1 MKTEDAKN
9 VQEEPGFSFSWALK
23 GERLE
28 REDAPWLLGRD
39 VRYELTVNTVNL
51 DGNPMSGI
59 KYRLKV
65 NPEVL
70 SKYRISISEVNQD
83 VVSTMG
89 GNAFAIFAELRANA
103 ANYEHTNV
111 TFEISLESE
120 GGVVQ
125 KISFAMGRLAQWSL
139 LSLGEADSL
148 YYLFTATS
156 SWAGEGNAGYWDWD
170 RIPIGWCDISIPALE
185 LVVKASSA
193 DYAEDGGLRLYHR
206 VYKKS
211 FTGLADT
218 DVKVNYGPAFSKNGY
233 SGTLP
238 HTHVFQLPESRNP
251 KA

>member
-1 MKTEDAKN
+1 MKTENAKN
-9 VQEEPGFSFSWALK
+9 VQQEPTFSFDWALK

-39 VRYELTVNTVNL
+39 VRYELTINTVNL
-51 DGNPMSGI
+51 DGNPMSGV

-70 SKYRISISEVNQD
+70 SKYIISISEVNQD

-89 GNAFAIFAELRANA
+89 GNAFEIFARLRRNA

-139 LSLGEADSL
+139 FSVIEENSS
-148 YYLFTATS
+148 YWFSATS
-156 SWAGEGNAGYWDWD
+156 AWAGEGSTGFWDWD
-170 RIPIGWCDISIPALE
+170 TFKVEECDISIPILDLE
-185 LVVKASSA
+185 VKSSSV
-193 DYAEDGGLRLYHR
+193 DYTDDDRLRVFHR
-206 VYKKS
+206 VDKAL
-211 FTGLADT
+211 FPGLAGT
-218 DVKVNYGPAFSKNGY
+218 DVEVNYKHAFSGNGY

-238 HTHVFQLPESRNP
+238 HTHVFQLPESPNP
-251 KA
+251 RA